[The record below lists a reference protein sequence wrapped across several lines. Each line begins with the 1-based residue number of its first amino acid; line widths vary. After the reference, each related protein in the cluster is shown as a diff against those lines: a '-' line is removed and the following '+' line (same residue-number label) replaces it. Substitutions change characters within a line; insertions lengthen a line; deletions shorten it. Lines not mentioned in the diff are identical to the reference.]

1 MLEMVLFLRPVEKDA
16 ESRELLETFC
26 VPAWSPLAHLGE
38 HIVDECCSLAIHAF
52 ICGFIS
58 IIFALDD
65 PNDFSIGLLLDDKPI
80 RAGSEV
86 RLHVRR

>member
-1 MLEMVLFLRPVEKDA
+1 MVLFLRPVEKDT

-26 VPAWSPLAHLGE
+26 VPAWSALAHLGE
-38 HIVDECCSLAIHAF
+38 YVVDKCCSLAIHTF

-58 IIFALDD
+58 FIFALND

-80 RAGSEV
+80 RASSKV
-86 RLHVRR
+86 RLHIRR